1 MPSEP
6 DLSAQV
12 VLRPAGE
19 PPRSPITADTLR
31 GHAPDPEDAA
41 RVAEHLRSEGFEA
54 GPLVGTSF
62 AITAPRSRFETTFGV
77 HLEVE
82 RGPDDGVSR
91 VTTSEGEFELPV
103 GSLPTAVARHVS
115 AVTFTPP
122 PDFGPGSFA

>member
-6 DLSAQV
+6 ELSAQV
-12 VLRPAGE
+12 VLRPAGG
-19 PPRSPITADTLR
+19 PPRSPVTADTLR
-31 GHAPDPEDAA
+31 DHTPDPDDAA

-62 AITAPRSRFETTFGV
+62 SITGPRSRFETTFGV

-82 RGPDDGVSR
+82 RGPDDLVSR
-91 VTTSEGEFELPV
+91 VTTSEGDLELPV
-103 GSLPTAVARHVS
+103 GRLPTAVARHVS

-122 PDFGPGSFA
+122 PDFGPGSW

>member
-1 MPSEP
+1 VPSHST
-6 DLSAQV
+6 LSAQV

-19 PPRSPITADTLR
+19 PSRLPITADTLLD
-31 GHAPDPEDAA
+31 HAPDPGDAA
-41 RVAEHLRSEGFEA
+41 QVAEHLRAEGFEV

-62 AITAPRSRFETTFGV
+62 AITASRTRFETTFGV

-82 RGPDDGVSR
+82 RGPDDAVSR

-103 GSLPTAVARHVS
+103 GRLPTAVARHVS